1 MCGHWVRAFLLR
13 RGRMYLKLGQYPECE
28 TDCDAMLRQY
38 DRSLCVD
45 LGLVRTLVLTATVHR
60 QKTQVA
66 WRGMT

>member
-1 MCGHWVRAFLLR
+1 
-13 RGRMYLKLGQYPECE
+13 MYLKLGQYPECE